1 LLYKL
6 RAKCAGRD
14 KVSKNQ
20 SGKSQNLNL
29 RAAAPDA
36 DLPSLKQ
43 RAKTLCSAK
52 SFIQIALSP
61 GRQRSEGAGLTEHQ
75 AAPLSDPALTR
86 RAG

>member
-1 LLYKL
+1 VPS
-6 RAKCAGRD
+6 AQAGIKCR
-14 KVSKNQ
+14 KINQ
-20 SGKSQNLNL
+20 VNRKKLNL